1 MIYALIAIALFIAI
15 TYIYGRHQFE
25 FVYYA
30 EEYKTS
36 MIEYKELFTSGEF
49 MEYAKSGL
57 EDDIPFKERIIL
69 AFWLVVILCS
79 PILLFIKYLLCF
91 VRDILKK

>member
-15 TYIYGRHQFE
+15 TYIYGNHQFE

-30 EEYKTS
+30 EEYKAS
-36 MIEYKELFTSGEF
+36 MIEYKELFTSGEL
-49 MEYAKSGL
+49 MDYAKSGFK
-57 EDDIPFKERIIL
+57 DDLSLKDRIIL
-69 AFWLVVILCS
+69 FCWLIVILFS

-91 VRDILKK
+91 IRDILKK